1 MAGCFGNSM
10 FDRDMERQLFNHLDN
25 EAHWDS
31 YLETVSQLIDPDLW
45 DSGLDN
51 YFDGNEAQKIL
62 SDNFR
67 NNDLSDMGIAELIEK
82 SYTEHLI
89 NQDAKRQ

>member
-25 EAHWDS
+25 ESHWDN
-31 YLETVSQLIDPDLW
+31 YLEAVSQLIDADLW

-51 YFDGNEAQKIL
+51 FFDSNEAQKIL

-67 NNDLSDMGIAELIEK
+67 NGELSDMGIAELIEK
-82 SYTEHLI
+82 AYMDYLI
-89 NQDAKRQ
+89 SKDRSKY